1 MIKLPKEINSII
13 RKLNAEK
20 YEVYCAGQCV
30 MAGELGESPQ
40 DWDLYTDCPQ
50 KRVRELFPEGEAQG
64 SRTTRLDYTEFKEY
78 EDLNIEDRYEG
89 IVADVVTL
97 KGSME
102 EQLDESYHFTC
113 EAIAEQPQ
121 KSPVDPYEGLKD
133 IRKRLLRGTKD
144 MEAAFRKDPLLMLR
158 ALRYVGLYGFDLTK
172 ELSEQI
178 AACAGELLQA
188 DREMILYEF
197 SLAINGKH
205 AGKFL
210 KMLQGLGLLPAIVG
224 PEGIVSDKRG
234 LSDYETLSENIDK
247 IKHITLRR
255 MALFYICFDRH
266 YKDAVTYLPH
276 GELELEYLLDAKKLL
291 PKLHFIGSDVQLK
304 RFIYRC
310 GDWDKYNFYDKL
322 SKAQVIV
329 YDYNNQRIVGRDA
342 ILKQVL
348 EERQPIFAEDLYVD
362 ADDIIEAGI
371 TDDPERADEL
381 WHMLPDVVHENP
393 GLNDRERL
401 LKYAKKFHK
410 SKFRATFRDVKWL
423 R

>member
-1 MIKLPKEINSII
+1 MIRQPKEINNIF
-13 RKLNAEK
+13 RKLGTEH

-30 MAGELGESPQ
+30 MAGELGENPQ

-50 KRVRELFPEGEAQG
+50 ERLRELFPEGEAQG
-64 SRTTRLDYTEFKEY
+64 SRTTRLDYAEFVEY

-97 KGSME
+97 QGSME

-113 EAIAEQPQ
+113 EAIAENPKQ
-121 KSPVDPYEGLKD
+121 SPVDPYGGLKD

-144 MEAAFRKDPLLMLR
+144 MNAVFHKDPVLMMR

-172 ELSEQI
+172 ELSEEI
-178 AACAGELLQA
+178 TACADELLKA
-188 DREMILYEF
+188 DREQILYEF
-197 SLAINGKH
+197 SLAINGSH

-210 KMLQGLGLLPAIVG
+210 KMLRGLGLLPGIVG
-224 PEGIVSDKRG
+224 PEGMVSDKRG
-234 LSDYETLSENIDK
+234 LNDYEILSDNIDK
-247 IKHITLRR
+247 TKQITLRR
-255 MALFYICFDRH
+255 MGLFYICFDRH
-266 YKDAVTYLPH
+266 FKEAVTYLPH
-276 GELELEYLLDAKKLL
+276 EELDMEYLLDIKKML
-291 PKLHFIGSDVQLK
+291 PKLHFVGNDTQLK

-310 GDWDKYNFYDKL
+310 GGWDKYNYLDKL
-322 SKAQVIV
+322 AKAQVIV
-329 YDYNNQRIVGRDA
+329 YDYNNQRIIGRDA

-348 EERQPIFAEDLYVD
+348 EERQPIFAEDLYID